1 MKRVLIILTIV
12 SAVVL
17 SCSAQ
22 TLEELSKK
30 ATAGDVATQVKLGDM
45 YALGNGVP
53 RSMPSAA
60 KWYRLAADA
69 GNAEAQT
76 KLAMML
82 EIGFGVPKDP
92 KQAMELF
99 QKASA
104 NGNSAADMRL
114 ATAYETG
121 RDVPKNGKLAIKYY
135 EKAAEAGVIKAQ
147 LKLGQLLRD
156 GFDNVQHDYAAS
168 LAWFRK
174 AADAKDPEGEYQIGV
189 AYEQGY
195 GVPVSTDEAIKWYK
209 IAANQGSVNAK
220 ASLHN
225 LGVSPN

>member
-1 MKRVLIILTIV
+1 MKRALTIL
-12 SAVVL
+12 ALMYALAL
-17 SCSAQ
+17 SFSAQ
-22 TLEELSKK
+22 TLQELSKK
-30 ATAGDVATQVKLGDM
+30 ATAGDVTTQLKLGDM

-92 KQAMELF
+92 KEAMALF
-99 QKASA
+99 MKASA
-104 NGNSAADMRL
+104 SGNSAADMRL
-114 ATAYETG
+114 ATAYESG

-147 LKLGQLLRD
+147 LKLGQILRD

-168 LAWFRK
+168 LTWFRK
-174 AADAKDPEGEYQIGV
+174 AADAKDPEGEYQVGV

-195 GVPVSTDEAIKWYK
+195 GVPTNTDEAIKWYK
-209 IAANQGSVNAK
+209 IAAKQGSVNAK
-220 ASLHN
+220 VSLHN
-225 LGVSPN
+225 LGVSLD